1 MLNFQS
7 IVTTCK
13 KKTVAVVVAT
23 VCNVLYVDGLQ
34 YYF

>member
-1 MLNFQS
+1 MFAIGLQ
-7 IVTTCK
+7 K